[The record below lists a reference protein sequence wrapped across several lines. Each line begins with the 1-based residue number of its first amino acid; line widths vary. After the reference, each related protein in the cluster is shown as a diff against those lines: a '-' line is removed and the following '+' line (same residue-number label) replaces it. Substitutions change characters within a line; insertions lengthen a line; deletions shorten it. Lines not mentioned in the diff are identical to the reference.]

1 METLARG
8 FVAEKK
14 PGFLEKP
21 GFFVRT
27 AILAKQQSIRSNIHV
42 VASPA
47 SVGHTPSMRRPPFMT
62 EPTTPAQ
69 RRIFT
74 IGHSN
79 HEEQAFLDLLQ
90 RHEIEVVADV
100 RSQPYSKYT
109 TQFNSDQIKQA
120 LAGAG
125 INYVFLGRELGGRP
139 DGPEFYDAEN
149 HVRYDRVAESPL
161 FRQGIERL
169 ETGIRKFRV
178 ALMCSEEN
186 PAECH
191 RNLLVGRVLG
201 QRGVELVHIRGDGR
215 LQTQAEL
222 NRESG
227 QSDHR
232 QKLLLPELEEQ
243 PWRSI
248 RSVSP
253 KPLPPNSSE
262 S

>member
-1 METLARG
+1 
-8 FVAEKK
+8 
-14 PGFLEKP
+14 
-21 GFFVRT
+21 
-27 AILAKQQSIRSNIHV
+27 
-42 VASPA
+42 
-47 SVGHTPSMRRPPFMT
+47 MT
-62 EPTTPAQ
+62 EPSTPDQ
-69 RRIFT
+69 PCVFT

-90 RHEIEVVADV
+90 RHEIQVVADV

-125 INYVFLGRELGGRP
+125 INYVFLGHELGGRP
-139 DGPEFYDAEN
+139 DDPECYDAEG

-161 FRQGIERL
+161 FRQGIERV
-169 ETGIRKFRV
+169 EKGIRRFRV

-201 QRGVELVHIRGDGR
+201 RHGVELVHIRGDGR

-232 QKLLLPELEEQ
+232 QKLLFEELKEP

-248 RSVSP
+248 RSVLP
-253 KPLPPNSSE
+253 KPLPPDSSE